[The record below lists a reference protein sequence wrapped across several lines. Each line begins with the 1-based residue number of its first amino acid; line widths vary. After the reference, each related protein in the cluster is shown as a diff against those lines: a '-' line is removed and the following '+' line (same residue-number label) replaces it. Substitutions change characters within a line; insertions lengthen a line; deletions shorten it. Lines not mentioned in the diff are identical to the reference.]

1 MSVESVNNE
10 IIPESEFLDEMKSSA
25 RIIFKKYAN
34 LDKAYFKVDLGFGC
48 YFYIR
53 KFNNKIEGF
62 CLHTNRDVNI
72 VNHFINGYQEIV
84 DFKN

>member
-1 MSVESVNNE
+1 MSMESVNNE

-25 RIIFKKYAN
+25 RIIFEKNDN
-34 LDKAYFKVDLGFGC
+34 LDKAYFKADLGFGC

-62 CLHTNRDVNI
+62 CLHTNRDNSV

>member
-1 MSVESVNNE
+1 MESVNNE

-25 RIIFKKYAN
+25 AIIFSKYEN
-34 LDKAYFKVDLGFGC
+34 LEKAYYKADLGFGC

-62 CLHTNRDVNI
+62 CLHKNRDVNI
-72 VNHFINGYQEIV
+72 VKHFINGYQEIV
-84 DFKN
+84 NF

>member
-25 RIIFKKYAN
+25 RIIFGKHNN
-34 LDKAYFKVDLGFGC
+34 LDKAYFKADLGFGC

-62 CLHTNRDVNI
+62 CLHTNRDVKVI
-72 VNHFINGYQEIV
+72 KDFINGYQEIV
-84 DFKN
+84 NLKI

>member
-25 RIIFKKYAN
+25 RIIFEKYAN
-34 LDKAYFKVDLGFGC
+34 LNKAYFKVDLGFGC

-62 CLHTNRDVNI
+62 CLHTNRDIRI
-72 VNHFINGYQEIV
+72 VNNFINGYQEIV
-84 DFKN
+84 NF